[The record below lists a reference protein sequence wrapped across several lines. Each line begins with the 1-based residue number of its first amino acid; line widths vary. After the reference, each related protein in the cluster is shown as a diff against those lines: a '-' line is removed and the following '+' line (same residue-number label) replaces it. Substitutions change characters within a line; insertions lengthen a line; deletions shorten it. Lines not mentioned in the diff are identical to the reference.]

1 MSSLSSVQ
9 ILLCQKPF
17 CWHSSKFILQIYVTD
32 VGLISDALSY
42 TVFPYAEIHAQNKTS
57 ILSWSITHLSLG
69 PKLKFQEIKVS
80 GSIQWNVL
88 KHSELTIMHQI
99 FCLSKVTRWNIDRF
113 IIKQTCTSILFIYTL
128 PRYRHH
134 LNHCWIVDGLAR
146 RGLPHP
152 TTFAHCWRKIWSHTR
167 MR

>member
-1 MSSLSSVQ
+1 MSETLLLTQLKVYSSNLCHWCGAHQRRTFLHSVSLCRDSCTEQ
-9 ILLCQKPF
+9 DF
-17 CWHSSKFILQIYVTD
+17 YF
-32 VGLISDALSY
+32 
-42 TVFPYAEIHAQNKTS
+42 
-57 ILSWSITHLSLG
+57 
-69 PKLKFQEIKVS
+69 KLKHNSPFSWTKIKVS

-167 MR
+167 MC